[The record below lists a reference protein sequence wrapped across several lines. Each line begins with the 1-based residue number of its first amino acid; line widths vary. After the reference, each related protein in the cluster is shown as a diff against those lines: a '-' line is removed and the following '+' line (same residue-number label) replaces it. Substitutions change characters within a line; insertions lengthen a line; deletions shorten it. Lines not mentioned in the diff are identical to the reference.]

1 MLYELD
7 SMQLELILTAV
18 GEKEFSCPKNHPARA
33 NYTNL
38 RKYLNESARKR

>member
-1 MLYELD
+1 MVIQLD

-18 GEKEFSCPKNHPARA
+18 GEKEFSCPKNHPARE

-38 RKYLNESARKR
+38 RKYLNEARKR

>member
-7 SMQLELILTAV
+7 SMQLERILTAV

-38 RKYLNESARKR
+38 RKYLNESARSR